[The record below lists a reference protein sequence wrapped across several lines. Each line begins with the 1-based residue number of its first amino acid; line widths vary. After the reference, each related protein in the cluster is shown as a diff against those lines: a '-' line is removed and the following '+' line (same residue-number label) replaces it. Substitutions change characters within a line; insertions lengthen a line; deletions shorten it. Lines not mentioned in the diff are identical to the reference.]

1 MGGSVFPMS
10 NEKLAIGALAL
21 VAAMA
26 ASAAAAADKPVDR
39 SRWYDGQTQTS
50 DDPRHVTVPA
60 GYGEPKGAILI
71 RNARL
76 FDGAGGPARPAAILI
91 VGSHIAAVAANE
103 QGLAAPADAVVIDAG
118 GKTVMPGLID
128 LHTHLTYPDDGDAT
142 SSSSRQNGAT
152 FALIGQEKLR
162 YFVESGVTSVRDVA
176 SAGEVPFILQRWVS
190 DGRIPGP
197 RIFAAGQLIT
207 GVGGHGAEGGE
218 ATAPD
223 NPNGSIYEANGP
235 DGFRMAVRLQFKRGA
250 DLIKLAS
257 HFSPEEVRAAVDEA
271 HNLGLKVTVDSE
283 TIYTQMAVEAG
294 VDCVEHPLPRSDETI
309 KLMVQKGTCAD
320 ITLIPYQYI
329 NAMGGYNFSS
339 SRRFSETDA
348 ANLAMA
354 RKLDAAGVRIGIGTD
369 LVVNWFRYLPDAY
382 IQELRNYQSLGHTP
396 AQALVEATK
405 VNSEILGMSDRLG
418 TIQPGKLA
426 DVIIVDGHPDER
438 VEDLA
443 RMDTVIVNGRVVVR
457 GGQVFVARH
466 TAETPP
472 FTTAP
477 R

>member
-1 MGGSVFPMS
+1 MS
-10 NEKLAIGALAL
+10 NEKLAMGALAL

-50 DDPRHVTVPA
+50 DDPRHVTVPK

-76 FDGAGGPARPAAILI
+76 FDGTGAPARPAAILI
-91 VGSHIAAVAANE
+91 TGGHITAVAASE
-103 QGLAAPADAVVIDAG
+103 QALAAPADAVVIDAG
-118 GKTVMPGLID
+118 GRTVMPGLID

-176 SAGEVPFILQRWVS
+176 SAGETPFILKRWVA

-207 GVGGHGAEGGE
+207 GVGGHGSEGGE

-223 NPNGSIYEANGP
+223 NPNGSVYEANGP

-294 VDCVEHPLPRSDETI
+294 VDCVEHPLPRADETI

-320 ITLIPYQYI
+320 ITLVPYQYI

-418 TIQPGKLA
+418 TVQPGKLA
-426 DVIIVDGHPDER
+426 DIIIVDGHPDER

-457 GGQVFVARH
+457 GGQVFIARH
-466 TAETPP
+466 TAEKAP